1 MNPTRT
7 TFRSTA
13 RRVLHR
19 WLLAR
24 WLSRLARTSVPVFVT
39 VAATVVL
46 LRLTGLPWGGPVA
59 AGGVIALWLT
69 LTLGRVWLTRPGPVA
84 VFAHWDRLANRDEM
98 FVSAYC
104 FESRDDLSPGQQL
117 HVNRASAHLADEQD
131 RLARQWP
138 IALPHR
144 TWLMPVVFVL
154 VVIAA
159 VLWPGAA
166 AFSGPGDL
174 PDPARLDEMS
184 RQLDKHADQLDPLKG
199 LTPDQK
205 KKIQELKSSLKDTS
219 RRTKEL
225 AAKGPKG
232 VLGELEDRARQ
243 AEALAA
249 ELGDAS
255 ADPLSSEMLSEMER
269 HADTAPLADAIR
281 AQELKKMSAEAGKIG
296 NKLQSDQLTQRAQ
309 HRVKEAFKRVLQKA
323 DAADKQTR
331 VGKTMDES
339 HKHLDADRPV
349 EAGEAFNKLAKTYD
363 LAAQRRQASQ
373 KLADLAKRLRQ
384 AAAGMFNPNQGG
396 MQRLQTA
403 QGNPNGLRPM
413 QLGQMQQ
420 GSQLQQALSQMP
432 MGQAGAPTPAAPMV
446 AGTGQMMPGQGQVP
460 VPGSGPMP
468 GQGQAP
474 IPGSGQMPGQG
485 QGQSPVP
492 GSGMGQGRG
501 AGQGA
506 GAGMSAGSMPGPGA
520 GVGGLFAGHG
530 TAPLG
535 AGATKAKK
543 ATGSDVVAARP
554 VGKGPDQV
562 RNVEA
567 EHTEKARRAARD
579 LAVRTI
585 RAEEE
590 ALNQESIPLTRRE
603 QIKTYFDTL
612 RKHFDK

>member
-1 MNPTRT
+1 MKATET

-24 WLSRLARTSVPVFVT
+24 WLNRLARTAVPVFVT
-39 VAATVVL
+39 VAAAVVM
-46 LRLTGLPWGGPVA
+46 LRLAGLPWGGPVA

-69 LTLGRVWLTRPGPVA
+69 LTLGRVWLSRPGSVA
-84 VFAHWDRLANRDEM
+84 VFAHWDRLADRDEM

-104 FESRDDLSPGQQL
+104 FESRGDLSPGQRL
-117 HVNRASAHLADEQD
+117 HLNRASAHLAHERDQ
-131 RLARQWP
+131 LARQWP

-144 TWLMPVVFVL
+144 TWLMPVAFLL

-166 AFSGPGDL
+166 AFSGPGGA

-199 LTPDQK
+199 LTPEEK
-205 KKIQELKSSLKDTS
+205 KKVQELKTSLKDTS

-243 AEALAA
+243 AESLAA

-281 AQELKKMSAEAGKIG
+281 AQDLKKMSAEAGKIG

-309 HRVKEAFKRVLQKA
+309 HRVNEAFKRVLQKA

-349 EAGEAFNKLAKTYD
+349 EAGEAFNKLSKSYD
-363 LAAQRRQASQ
+363 LAAQRNQASQ

-384 AAAGMFNPNQGG
+384 AAAEMLNPNQGG

-403 QGNPNGLRPM
+403 QANENGLRPM

-420 GSQLQQALSQMP
+420 GPQLQQALSQMP
-432 MGQAGAPTPAAPMV
+432 TGQAGAPTPTAPMV
-446 AGTGQMMPGQGQVP
+446 AETGQMPGQGQAPVPGSGQMPGQGQV
-460 VPGSGPMP
+460 
-468 GQGQAP
+468 P

-485 QGQSPVP
+485 QAPVP
-492 GSGMGQGRG
+492 GSGQGEGQGEG
-501 AGQGA
+501 MGA
-506 GAGMSAGSMPGPGA
+506 GAGMAAGSKPGPGA
-520 GVGGLFAGHG
+520 GIGGLFAGHG

-535 AGATKAKK
+535 AGATKARKP
-543 ATGSDVVAARP
+543 TGSDVVTARP
-554 VGKGPDQV
+554 SGKGPDQV

-567 EHTEKARRAARD
+567 EHTEKARRAAKD